1 MKMKYRVPGKIKRMI
16 QKLTNNEYLKY
27 KCDEVGI
34 PFKDISKLMM
44 LPDGTTD
51 QKYIM
56 DDIHLSQQAMP
67 FLINEFS
74 DFIK

>member
-1 MKMKYRVPGKIKRMI
+1 MTQIF
-16 QKLTNNEYLKY
+16 NNFLKE
-27 KCDEVGI
+27 KCHDKNIIV
-34 PFKDISKLMM
+34 KDVSKNMM

-67 FLINEFS
+67 LIKKEFS
-74 DFIK
+74 DIIIYDQTKN